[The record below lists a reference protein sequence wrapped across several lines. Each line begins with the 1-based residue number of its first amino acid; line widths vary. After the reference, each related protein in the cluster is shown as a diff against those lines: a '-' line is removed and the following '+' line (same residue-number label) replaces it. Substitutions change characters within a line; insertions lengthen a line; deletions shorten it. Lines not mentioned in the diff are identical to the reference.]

1 MKRGRMRNW
10 MGMGS
15 SFLVAALLAL
25 VLAPSMQAHAAD
37 ARAVRSRVAP
47 VYPEIA
53 KRMRVTGVVKLSVT
67 VDADGK
73 VTDVKPVSGNEMLS
87 FAAQQA
93 VRKWKFE
100 PGVGVATVPVD
111 VNFELGQ

>member
-1 MKRGRMRNW
+1 MRGRMRN
-10 MGMGS
+10 GKRAGAGV
-15 SFLVAALLAL
+15 LTAALLAL
-25 VLAPSMQAHAAD
+25 VLAPAMQAHAAD
-37 ARAVRSRVAP
+37 GRAVRSRVAP

-67 VDADGK
+67 VDEDGK
-73 VTDVKPVSGNEMLS
+73 VTDVKPVSGNQMLS

-93 VRKWKFE
+93 VRKWKFA
-100 PGVGVATVPVD
+100 PGAGSATVQVD